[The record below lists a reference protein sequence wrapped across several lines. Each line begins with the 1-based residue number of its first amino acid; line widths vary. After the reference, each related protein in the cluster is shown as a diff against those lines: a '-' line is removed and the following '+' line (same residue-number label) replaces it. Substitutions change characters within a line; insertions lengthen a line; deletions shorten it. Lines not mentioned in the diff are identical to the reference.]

1 MHIDPLAAADPLLLT
16 QEDSVNEEDAIGDE
30 L

>member
-1 MHIDPLAAADPLLLT
+1 MHIDLLAAADPLLLT
-16 QEDSVNEEDAIGDE
+16 QEDSVNAEDAIGDE